1 MKDYIKLSAI
11 FLLFFVTINLE
22 SSKAAPPTFNYFFSA
37 LILIFGLMAYR
48 RHQSNYIK
56 TMIITLTAAQLVFC
70 MALPYWVF
78 KVSLPLNAGW
88 PYFPEVLWATG
99 SLALWYYAI
108 SFILTPIAVYF
119 YGRRAWCSF
128 FCGTGALAEII
139 GDPYR
144 DRGAKGAGTPAYF
157 TAVRWVLAA
166 LTVIAT
172 IAALGGFSGDKM
184 FNLIFLVVFILL
196 IRTVLMNA
204 VNIISMPRLGTRV
217 WCRYFCPQGLLL
229 GLISRAG
236 RFALVK
242 DEKLCQG
249 CGTCNSNCSM
259 GINVKGGPAVNRTG
273 ECVGCGVCVEMCP
286 RKALSMT
293 IGAGLTDEEAGRTVT
308 G

>member
-1 MKDYIKLSAI
+1 MRDYLKLTAI

-22 SSKAAPPTFNYFFSA
+22 SSKVAPPTFNYFFCL
-37 LILIFGLMAYR
+37 LILTFGLIAYR
-48 RHQSNYIK
+48 RHRSKYMK
-56 TMIITLTAAQLVFC
+56 VMIITLSVVQLVFC

-78 KVSLPLNAGW
+78 KTTIPLNAGW

-99 SLALWYYAI
+99 SLVLWYYAI
-108 SFILTPIAVYF
+108 SFILIPVAVYF

-128 FCGTGALAEII
+128 VCGTGALAETV

-144 DRGAKGAGTPAYF
+144 GRGAKGAGTPAFF
-157 TAVRWVLAA
+157 TAFRWA
-166 LTVIAT
+166 LVAITAIVT
-172 IAALGGFSGDKM
+172 IAALGGFSGDKL

-204 VNIISMPRLGTRV
+204 VSIIFMPRLGTRV

-236 RFALVK
+236 RFVLVK
-242 DEKLCQG
+242 DEKLCKG

-259 GINVKGGPAVNRTG
+259 GIDVKGGPAVIRSG
-273 ECVGCGVCVEMCP
+273 DCVGCGVCVEMCP
-286 RKALSMT
+286 HKALSMT
-293 IGAGLTDEEAGRTVT
+293 AGFTPVKKETEKTVT